1 MARLLTISLLLLT
14 LNACAPERRVSWV
27 RPEGVSGRDSI
38 RDRAVCRELSG
49 AREAMLT
56 SGGGGLAGALMDAE
70 AYQIVK
76 RNFASCMTEAGYKP
90 VVH

>member
-1 MARLLTISLLLLT
+1 MKLAIVVVLLLLT

-56 SGGGGLAGALMDAE
+56 SGGGGLAGALFDAE

-76 RNFASCMTEAGYKP
+76 RNFANCMSEAGYTA
-90 VVH
+90 VAR